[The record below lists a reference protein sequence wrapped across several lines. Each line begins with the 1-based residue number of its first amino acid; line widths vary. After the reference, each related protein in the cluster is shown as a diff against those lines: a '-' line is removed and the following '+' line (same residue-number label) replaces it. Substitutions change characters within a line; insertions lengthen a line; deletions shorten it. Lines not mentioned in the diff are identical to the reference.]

1 MSATHG
7 GKGSA
12 TRKAQVDSKTFSD
25 NWDLA
30 FGKKKEETKEK
41 SNDAEPKRID

>member
-1 MSATHG
+1 MTATHG

-12 TRKAQVDSKTFSD
+12 PRKAQVDAQKFSD

-30 FGKKKEETKEK
+30 FGKKKVKEK
-41 SNDAEPKRID
+41 QDDEKSEKLD